1 MTELGPFLLLICVA
15 AVALAGL
22 GAAVG
27 WYNEEG
33 RRIRRG
39 LRHVLKGETH
49 ALIIAYGR
57 GRGAGF
63 NFTSSTMAVAWDAGE
78 WCLIYRID
86 ELIGVELIIDGQV
99 AGRAFRGEQRRPV
112 DVLGGAEK
120 QVSLRLVFDDPQHAD
135 FILELWGSATKR
147 RPVLDAAEAVEEGNR
162 WLARIDAIFRRKTQA
177 ARRAAQAQAP
187 QSEPAGLEPAA
198 QAEAPQAARAEAAP
212 RPAAPPPGPTSAT
225 DVRQELPFSDAPWDE
240 DEDAEEKEQASR

>member
-1 MTELGPFLLLICVA
+1 MTQLGPFLLLIGVA

-22 GAAVG
+22 GAVVG

-39 LRHVLKGETH
+39 LRLVLKGETH

-63 NFTSSTMAVAWDAGE
+63 NFTSNTMAVAWDAGE

-112 DVLGGAEK
+112 DVLGGAEQ

-135 FILELWGSATKR
+135 FILELWSAAAKR
-147 RPVLDAAEAVEEGNR
+147 RPVLDANEAVEEGNR

-177 ARRAAQAQAP
+177 ARRTAQAQAP
-187 QSEPAGLEPAA
+187 QSEPAGFDQAPRTEAA
-198 QAEAPQAARAEAAP
+198 QAAPAEAAP
-212 RPAAPPPGPTSAT
+212 PPAAPSPAASAK

-240 DEDAEEKEQASR
+240 DEEEREKASR

>member
-1 MTELGPFLLLICVA
+1 MTQLGPFLLLIGVA

-63 NFTSSTMAVAWDAGE
+63 NFTSNSMAVAWDTGE

-86 ELIGVELIIDGQV
+86 ELIGVELVIDGQV

-112 DVLGGAEK
+112 DVLGGAE
-120 QVSLRLVFDDPQHAD
+120 QLVSLRLVFDDPQHAD
-135 FILELWGSATKR
+135 FILELWNAAAKR

-177 ARRAAQAQAP
+177 ARRAAQAQAS
-187 QSEPAGLEPAA
+187 QSEPAGLVPEPR
-198 QAEAPQAARAEAAP
+198 AEAAPTVPAEAAP
-212 RPAAPPPGPTSAT
+212 RPAATAAPATSAK

-240 DEDAEEKEQASR
+240 DEDEDEKQQALR